1 MKNNRSK
8 SFIFFA
14 GLLLSLSLVA
24 CSASGYSYNRE
35 KGVYETGAANY
46 EVYDRSM
53 AEMDE
58 AAGMKEEGIGG
69 LSVNPALDSR
79 SLSGRKLITTGTIS
93 METKSFDETL
103 SAITKR
109 VEELNGY
116 LESSTVQQQDYY
128 YNSYYYGSMPEEST
142 ERRIAELSARIP
154 SDRYREFLET
164 LRSVG
169 KTTYFSE
176 EKRDITLEY
185 NDVELHKKSLL
196 VEQERLLVLLES
208 AQEVEDVFTI
218 ESRLSEIRY
227 AIDAYESDLR
237 LYDNQVD
244 YSTIHISLYEVVT
257 FTEKKTESLGT
268 RIARRF
274 QESLRSLKYFLTEA
288 LLDLI
293 GILPFLV
300 LAIIAFVILYLIIKA
315 LIRRDMKRKAKKLAD
330 KEKSPALSS
339 GAFPHH

>member
-257 FTEKKTESLGT
+257 FTEKKTES
-268 RIARRF
+268 
-274 QESLRSLKYFLTEA
+274 Y
-288 LLDLI
+288 
-293 GILPFLV
+293 
-300 LAIIAFVILYLIIKA
+300 
-315 LIRRDMKRKAKKLAD
+315 AD
-330 KEKSPALSS
+330 RHRVA
-339 GAFPHH
+339 